1 MSIEVTVRNGNV
13 MKAMKIL
20 KKKLER
26 DGMFLELRRRM
37 HYEKP
42 SLKRA
47 REHKANIRRCKKE
60 ARLKEERDEYI

>member
-1 MSIEVTVRNGNV
+1 MEVQVRDGNV

-20 KKKLER
+20 KKKLEK

-42 SLKRA
+42 SLKRQ
-47 REHKANIRRCKKE
+47 REHKQNVRRCKK
-60 ARLKEERDEYI
+60 LQKEREQADW

>member
-47 REHKANIRRCKKE
+47 RERKQNIARCKKE
-60 ARLKEERDEYI
+60 ARLKEERDG

>member
-1 MSIEVTVRNGNV
+1 MPIEVQVRDGNV

-20 KKKLER
+20 KKKLEK

-42 SLKRA
+42 SLKRQ
-47 REHKANIRRCKKE
+47 REHKQNVSRCKKLQRE
-60 ARLKEERDEYI
+60 RERDDW

>member
-1 MSIEVTVRNGNV
+1 MSIEVQVRDGNV

-20 KKKLER
+20 KKKLEK

-42 SLKRA
+42 SLKRQ
-47 REHKANIRRCKKE
+47 REHKQNVRRCKK
-60 ARLKEERDEYI
+60 LQKEREQADW

>member
-1 MSIEVTVRNGNV
+1 MSVEVQVRDGNV

-20 KKKLER
+20 KKKLEK

-42 SLKRA
+42 SLKRQ
-47 REHKANIRRCKKE
+47 REHKQNVRRCKKLQ
-60 ARLKEERDEYI
+60 REREQNDW

>member
-1 MSIEVTVRNGNV
+1 VPIEVQVRDGNV

-20 KKKLER
+20 KKKLEK

-42 SLKRA
+42 SLKRQ
-47 REHKANIRRCKKE
+47 REHKQNVSRCKKLQRE
-60 ARLKEERDEYI
+60 RERDDW

>member
-1 MSIEVTVRNGNV
+1 MSVEVQVRDGNV

-20 KKKLER
+20 KKKLEK

-42 SLKRA
+42 SLKRQ
-47 REHKANIRRCKKE
+47 REHKQNVNRCKKLQRE
-60 ARLKEERDEYI
+60 RERDDW

>member
-1 MSIEVTVRNGNV
+1 MSIEVQVRGGNV

-20 KKKLER
+20 KKKLEK

-42 SLKRA
+42 SLKRQ
-47 REHKANIRRCKKE
+47 REHKQNIARCRKLQKE
-60 ARLKEERDEYI
+60 KEKRDS

>member
-42 SLKRA
+42 SLKRQ
-47 REHKANIRRCKKE
+47 REHKQNVRRCKKLT
-60 ARLKEERDEYI
+60 REREQADW

>member
-1 MSIEVTVRNGNV
+1 VPIEVQVRDGNV

-20 KKKLER
+20 KKKLEK

-42 SLKRA
+42 SLKRQ
-47 REHKANIRRCKKE
+47 REHKQNISRCKKLQRE
-60 ARLKEERDEYI
+60 RERDDW

>member
-1 MSIEVTVRNGNV
+1 MPIEVQVRDGNV

-20 KKKLER
+20 KKKLEK

-42 SLKRA
+42 SLKRQ
-47 REHKANIRRCKKE
+47 REHKQNISRCKKLQRE
-60 ARLKEERDEYI
+60 RERDDW

>member
-42 SLKRA
+42 SLKRQ
-47 REHKANIRRCKKE
+47 REHKQNVSRCKKLQRE
-60 ARLKEERDEYI
+60 RERDDW

>member
-1 MSIEVTVRNGNV
+1 MSVEVQVRDGNV

-20 KKKLER
+20 KKKLEK

-42 SLKRA
+42 SLKRQ
-47 REHKANIRRCKKE
+47 REHKQNVRRCKK
-60 ARLKEERDEYI
+60 LQKEREQADW

>member
-1 MSIEVTVRNGNV
+1 MEVQVRDGNV

-20 KKKLER
+20 KKKLEK

-42 SLKRA
+42 SLKRQ
-47 REHKANIRRCKKE
+47 REHKQNVRRCKKLQ
-60 ARLKEERDEYI
+60 REREQNDW

>member
-1 MSIEVTVRNGNV
+1 MSIEVTVRDGNV

-20 KKKLER
+20 KKKLEK

-42 SLKRA
+42 SLKRQ
-47 REHKANIRRCKKE
+47 REHKQNVSRCKKLQRE
-60 ARLKEERDEYI
+60 RERDDW